1 MGGWQDPRWGRNQE
15 TVSEDPLVCGEY
27 GAQWSL
33 GMQFDRGGSDTRPP
47 PAQPSSGDMMA
58 VATIKHVLGYS
69 LEQWS
74 PDGNWSEDVYD
85 RINFVRH
92 TDPLPLCA
100 MSLAELD
107 RVSAALSC
115 VVGAGRG
122 DQPSGPGGDIHAGV
136 QARD

>member
-1 MGGWQDPRWGRNQE
+1 MSGWQDPRWGRNQE

-92 TDPLPLCA
+92 KQT
-100 MSLAELD
+100 
-107 RVSAALSC
+107 SAVC
-115 VVGAGRG
+115 HHEPR
-122 DQPSGPGGDIHAGV
+122 
-136 QARD
+136 RT

>member
-1 MGGWQDPRWGRNQE
+1 MQ
-15 TVSEDPLVCGEY
+15 DPLVCGEY

-33 GMQFDRGGSDTRPP
+33 GMQFDRGSSDTRPP

-92 TDPLPLCA
+92 TDPLPPCA

-107 RVSAALSC
+107 RQC
-115 VVGAGRG
+115 
-122 DQPSGPGGDIHAGV
+122 PPH
-136 QARD
+136 